1 MKQVFETLEKLMKE
15 HVSCML
21 VSAVGGRGS
30 VPRKVQA
37 HMLVTHEGRMCGTV
51 GGGAIEG
58 RAIVLAKH
66 LLKYG
71 QSGMETFV
79 LRENDAQNLGMICGG
94 EATLHF
100 KYISSSDEDTSALV
114 RQAVS
119 LFRAGQSAWLIIR
132 FSDHAVS
139 LWDESRLT
147 GTDIPK
153 AVLDALPSSAACVKV
168 HDETYYVER
177 LVSAGRVYIF
187 GGGHV
192 AQALVPILASVDFR
206 CVILEDREE
215 FADPALF
222 GGVHEVRLITPDR
235 WEKGLSLTRDDC
247 ICIMTRGHQN
257 DLECQAFALK
267 TPAYYIGVIGS
278 RKKIA
283 IAREKLLQMGFL
295 DDEIARLHTPI
306 GLPIGAQTP
315 AEIAVSIAAEMIQC
329 RAQYRNA

>member
-1 MKQVFETLEKLMKE
+1 LIIQLHTGGITLFDGTVQIGSGVKE
-15 HVSCML
+15 EVLLILNRSAVRADVGGDVYYAVQL
-21 VSAVGGRGS
+21 VSS
-30 VPRKVQA
+30 
-37 HMLVTHEGRMCGTV
+37 
-51 GGGAIEG
+51 
-58 RAIVLAKH
+58 
-66 LLKYG
+66 
-71 QSGMETFV
+71 
-79 LRENDAQNLGMICGG
+79 
-94 EATLHF
+94 
-100 KYISSSDEDTSALV
+100 
-114 RQAVS
+114 
-119 LFRAGQSAWLIIR
+119 
-132 FSDHAVS
+132 
-139 LWDESRLT
+139 
-147 GTDIPK
+147 
-153 AVLDALPSSAACVKV
+153 
-168 HDETYYVER
+168 
-177 LVSAGRVYIF
+177 GRVYIF